1 MKKPTFLTVL
11 VNWFCLCI
19 IAAIINAYTL
29 QSWLLYSI
37 CSAALGLYL
46 LIFPVWPKNLGLYW
60 SEKKCRIFIR
70 ILALIQILISF
81 SNHMSF

>member
-37 CSAALGLYL
+37 CSAALGVYL
-46 LIFPVWPKNLGLYW
+46 LIFPVWPKKTGA
-60 SEKKCRIFIR
+60 
-70 ILALIQILISF
+70 ILV
-81 SNHMSF
+81 